1 LGIESNAENLEK
13 DEAEESKED
22 QNEKVINKDEESG

>member
-1 LGIESNAENLEK
+1 MESNAENLEN
-13 DEAEESKED
+13 DEAEESQKD